1 MMNEHMRYRMYRN
14 NANESSGGA
23 LMEPNAFGLAP
34 TRSRSSALSKL
45 PKSHFGVACLYQNES
60 GYEEGEGLWL
70 TMISLRG
77 RIRDCLPTARE
88 KRMKMVIM

>member
-14 NANESSGGA
+14 NANESYGGA
-23 LMEPNAFGLAP
+23 LMEPNAFCLAP

-60 GYEEGEGLWL
+60 GYEEGGLWL
-70 TMISLRG
+70 TMINLQGLIWGFCSL
-77 RIRDCLPTARE
+77 
-88 KRMKMVIM
+88 